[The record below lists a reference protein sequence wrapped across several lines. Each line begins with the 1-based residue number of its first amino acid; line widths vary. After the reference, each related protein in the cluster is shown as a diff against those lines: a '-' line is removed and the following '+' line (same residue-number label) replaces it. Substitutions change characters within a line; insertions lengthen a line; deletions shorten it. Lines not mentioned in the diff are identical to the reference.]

1 MSSHSTSGQY
11 NYNPAM
17 DDDSSPR
24 VPRRTAMACQFCR
37 GRKLKCDGS
46 RPSCG
51 NCNRR
56 GYPCVY
62 TPVYDIP
69 SHPRT
74 PLIINSF
81 QGFGTAKIDTSL
93 YSLQV
98 LLT

>member
-1 MSSHSTSGQY
+1 MSMSSHSTSGQY
-11 NYNPAM
+11 NYNPM

-62 TPVYDIP
+62 TPVYVIC
-69 SHPRT
+69 SR
-74 PLIINSF
+74 S
-81 QGFGTAKIDTSL
+81 G
-93 YSLQV
+93 
-98 LLT
+98 